1 MAKKTYLPTKE
12 ADRKTFLD
20 HIDDALPGVLAT
32 KYGVTSAEL
41 ERLHDFR
48 LWHDWTFAVLDSI
61 RAKSES
67 YTAFRDDLSYGKSVP
82 QGPLTPPQAVTPPA
96 QPVKGAPPAA
106 IIPVADGFGFV
117 ASLAA
122 RIKGHA
128 DYTKADGEVL
138 GLEGPAIP
146 APDPITTK
154 PEIKLVHITGG
165 KVQLQWK
172 KLGFTGVRIEVDRG
186 NGTWTFLDMDTKPHY
201 EDPASPAPGTTT
213 LWKYRAI
220 SSRATNPSANGV
232 IRGASPWWDNA
243 RRLSRT
249 MTEGISTSQPH

>member
-1 MAKKTYLPTKE
+1 MAKKTYLPPKE

-82 QGPLTPPQAVTPPA
+82 QGPLTPPPAVTLPA
-96 QPVKGAPPAA
+96 QPVKGAPPVA
-106 IIPVADGFGFV
+106 IVPVADGFGFV

-128 DYTKADGEVL
+128 DYSSADGDLL
-138 GLEGPAIP
+138 GLEGPQIP
-146 APDPITTK
+146 EPDATTTQPLLK
-154 PEIKLVHITGG
+154 AVIATGG
-165 KVQLQWK
+165 KVEIQWK

-186 NGTWTFLDMDTKPHY
+186 NGQWVFLDMDTKPHY
-201 EDPASPAPGTTT
+201 QDAASPAPGATI

-220 SSRATNPSANGV
+220 YLEGDQPFGQWSSPVSIAVTG
-232 IRGASPWWDNA
+232 
-243 RRLSRT
+243 
-249 MTEGISTSQPH
+249 